1 MTCIHFLNRSNTVP
15 QYLNTKNEALH
26 RFQYPSWFMNKISE
40 CFYHDLFGLKKIHT
54 QHFDR
59 SCLQVL
65 GDQGARKKKQ
75 TPTWIQYFLK
85 DFSLKRVKYNFSWGT
100 NMSPCWGMFWVDDF
114 PAFERL
120 VGPMVPVAFC
130 GDLNFSDHRRLKF
143 SRFSEVEILKAWGS
157 SVEIVWFI
165 PSMEEIPKANHQ
177 LGCFWNPINNG
188 INTPQPQLVS
198 RISEHL
204 ALCYWTWRESRPFS
218 LRGVY
223 MPLMYLP
230 IFYASKEP
238 AAFFFG
244 LEVAKRVGT
253 KLWNVDMI
261 YRVYSFLD
269 KKCLKRDYN
278 KRITRF
284 NMWPRI
290 SDNSPHESMC
300 NQTFKMAIPVAWKK
314 TMCPSVVF
322 SWSYTFLKF
331 STIFTRFSL
340 RRVPFFLLKKKTSGN
355 KKPLL
360 SIGPND
366 SRIPGATRKTSR
378 ETFIQTKTT
387 TWGDGMRWAVDSGD
401 CHDWSSTV
409 EGESDGWCTAPW

>member
-1 MTCIHFLNRSNTVP
+1 MFLPRSLWIEENSHPTFWPVLSP
-15 QYLNTKNEALH
+15 
-26 RFQYPSWFMNKISE
+26 
-40 CFYHDLFGLKKIHT
+40 GLGWS
-54 QHFDR
+54 R
-59 SCLQVL
+59 C
-65 GDQGARKKKQ
+65 AEKKQ

-238 AAFFFG
+238 AAFFLDWKLRNG
-244 LEVAKRVGT
+244 LEQ
-253 KLWNVDMI
+253 
-261 YRVYSFLD
+261 S
-269 KKCLKRDYN
+269 C
-278 KRITRF
+278 
-284 NMWPRI
+284 
-290 SDNSPHESMC
+290 
-300 NQTFKMAIPVAWKK
+300 
-314 TMCPSVVF
+314 
-322 SWSYTFLKF
+322 
-331 STIFTRFSL
+331 
-340 RRVPFFLLKKKTSGN
+340 
-355 KKPLL
+355 
-360 SIGPND
+360 
-366 SRIPGATRKTSR
+366 
-378 ETFIQTKTT
+378 
-387 TWGDGMRWAVDSGD
+387 GM
-401 CHDWSSTV
+401 
-409 EGESDGWCTAPW
+409 